1 MKFLLGF
8 LLVLP
13 TLSFSQRLKE
23 FNLEKITIDKKLM
36 VGLGAWSVA
45 NIGVGTYGWATTE
58 NEAKYFH
65 QMNVLWGG
73 VNLALALPGYLNARK
88 ADPSTYSFAETWRL
102 QSRTEKIFL
111 FNTALD
117 LFYVTGGFYLKQR
130 ALTDVENYHRYRG
143 WGNSLV
149 MQGGFLFLFDM
160 AAVIVHNRHRKNKL
174 DGFLE
179 NIELSNSGIG
189 LTYKFGQHGADLSFK
204 ELQSF

>member
-1 MKFLLGF
+1 MKYLLSLFVFLPVFG
-8 LLVLP
+8 
-13 TLSFSQRLKE
+13 LSQPIRE
-23 FNLEKITIDKKLM
+23 FNSKKITIDKKLM
-36 VGLGAWSVA
+36 IGLGTWSIA
-45 NIGVGTYGWATTE
+45 NIGVGSYGWATTE

-73 VNLALALPGYLNARK
+73 VNLALSLPSYLNARK
-88 ADPSTYSFAETWRL
+88 ADPSVHSFATTWKM

-117 LFYVTGGFYLKQR
+117 FFYVTGGFYLKQR
-130 ALTDVENYHRYRG
+130 ALTDTENYHRYRG

-160 AAVIVHNRHRKNKL
+160 TAVIIHNCHRKNKL

-179 NIELSNSGIG
+179 NIELSDTG
-189 LTYKFGQHGADLSFK
+189 LGLKYKLGQSPKVSILPSF
-204 ELQSF
+204 